1 MEVQR
6 ALEESLPE
14 LEAFLEHKLLSEEEV
29 RLLVVKRREFES
41 RLRRFELVKEDAL
54 EYIGFEMQLNKLVEL
69 RKQKRN
75 IKYLSQFNSQ
85 RQFEIKVNQV
95 FDLLLKKFKGDLD
108 LWVAAIEFAQS
119 VGGDSRVSQLC
130 GKGIRLFPTKE
141 MFWVVSA
148 KHELERNSNVTQAR
162 QVLIT
167 ALKTLPRSEAV
178 WLEYF
183 RMEFL
188 FVYQVLE
195 RREVQG
201 LEITDFHEQLLL
213 TVFENATNAIPQRP
227 EFQLQFLQIASL
239 FAGKRT
245 GELVKGFLLERLR
258 LEFPENRQVLL
269 ALASSGVETTKSATW
284 FETQV
289 ELALEGGDAT
299 RVDELVLEATERGV
313 LTEQLA
319 VLITKGPE
327 DEDDEEEAHAH
338 KRQRLLEKFTG
349 EFPGNQQLWERRC
362 ELDAAAFGQSTLPL
376 TGVTPAMWRLELQ
389 RHPEDTVSILARI
402 KPMAGAELITF
413 ALQLAP
419 HPSKLVAELERK
431 VVNQVPEASFC
442 GLWEGGSVIEAEE
455 KRLVLEQW
463 VKRHPSQ
470 RAFQSYIE
478 FEAGLGNNV
487 KPLLLRAM
495 GLVKGFSMQ

>member
-6 ALEESLPE
+6 ALEKSLPE
-14 LEAFLEHKLLSEEEV
+14 LEVFLEHKILSEEEV

-69 RKQKRN
+69 RRQKRN
-75 IKYLSQFNSQ
+75 AKYLSQFNFQ
-85 RQFEIKVNQV
+85 KQFETKVNQV
-95 FDLLLKKFKGDLD
+95 FDLLMKKFKGDLD

-119 VGGDSRVSQLC
+119 LGNDGRVSQIC

-167 ALKTLPRSEAV
+167 ALKTLPRNETV

-213 TVFENATNAIPQRP
+213 TVFENATRAIPQRP

-239 FAGKRT
+239 FSGKRT
-245 GELVKGFLLERLR
+245 GELVRDFLLESLQR
-258 LEFPENRQVLL
+258 EFPTNRQVLL
-269 ALASSGVETTKSATW
+269 ALASAGVATDETKSAVW
-284 FETQV
+284 FETQI
-289 ELALEGGDAT
+289 ELALGRDDAT
-299 RVDELVLEATERGV
+299 RVDELVNEATERGM
-313 LTEQLA
+313 LTEQIA

-327 DEDDEEEAHAH
+327 DGEKEVRAH
-338 KRQRLLEKFTG
+338 KRQRLLERFTG
-349 EFPGNQQLWERRC
+349 DFPANQHLWERRC
-362 ELDAAAFGQSTLPL
+362 ELDATAFEKTTLPL
-376 TGVTPAMWRLELQ
+376 TGITPAMWRLELQ
-389 RHPEDTVSILARI
+389 RHPNETVGILAKV
-402 KPMAGAELITF
+402 KPVVGAELITF
-413 ALQLAP
+413 ALQIAP
-419 HPSKLVAELERK
+419 HPSKLVVDLERK
-431 VVNQVPEASFC
+431 VVNRIPEASFC
-442 GLWEGGSVIEAEE
+442 GLWEGGSVIEVEE
-455 KRLVLEQW
+455 KRLILEQW

-478 FEAGLGNNV
+478 FEASQGNNI